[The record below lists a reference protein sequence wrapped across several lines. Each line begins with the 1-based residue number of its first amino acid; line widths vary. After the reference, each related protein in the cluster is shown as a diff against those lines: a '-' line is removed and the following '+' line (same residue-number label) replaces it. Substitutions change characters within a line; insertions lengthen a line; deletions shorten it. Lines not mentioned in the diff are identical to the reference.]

1 MNESSFSQLLFYVL
15 AASSIFSA
23 LGATFLK
30 DFFKCALSFI
40 MLLLSVAGLFLQMNM
55 PFLAALQILVY
66 AGGITVLILFGIMM
80 IYQMGAENKERLR
93 SVEMIIS
100 ASVSLFSLGFVFIK
114 VFSSAYPNMHI
125 KTIGFLS
132 SPKVLGE
139 SLLNQFLLSFD
150 ILSVL
155 LLAVLIATSALV
167 RKGSQQ

>member
-1 MNESSFSQLLFYVL
+1 MNESTFSQLLFYVL

-23 LGATFLK
+23 LSATFMK

-40 MLLLSVAGLFLQMNM
+40 LLLLSVAGLFLQMNM
-55 PFLAALQILVY
+55 PFLAALQVLVY

-80 IYQMGAENKERLR
+80 IYQMGAENSERLR
-93 SVEMIIS
+93 STEMIV
-100 ASVSLFSLGFVFIK
+100 AAGVSIFSLGFVFIK
-114 VFSSAYPNMHI
+114 IFSSAYPNLQI
-125 KTIGFLS
+125 NSVGFLS
-132 SPKVLGE
+132 SPKILGE

-167 RKGSQQ
+167 RKGVK

>member
-1 MNESSFSQLLFYVL
+1 MNESIFSQLFFYLL

-23 LGATFLK
+23 LGATLLK

-40 MLLLSVAGLFLQMNM
+40 LLLLSVAGLFLQMNM
-55 PFLAALQILVY
+55 PFLAALQVLVY

-80 IYQMGAENKERLR
+80 IYQMGAENSERLR
-93 SVEMIIS
+93 STEMIV
-100 ASVSLFSLGFVFIK
+100 AVGVTLFSLGFVLINI
-114 VFSSAYPNMHI
+114 FSNAYPHLVINSV
-125 KTIGFLS
+125 GFLS

-167 RKGSQQ
+167 RKRVK